1 MNLRSL
7 LAAML
12 GLGVT
17 GALPAV
23 AASAPPNVV
32 VMIVDDLGWG
42 DVSCLNRG
50 EVNPPTSI
58 ASRKRG

>member
-7 LAAML
+7 FAATL
-12 GLGVT
+12 GLAGT
-17 GALPAV
+17 MPAAV
-23 AASAPPNVV
+23 ASAPPNVV